1 MTVVA
6 EDKKA
11 RIIRLQL
18 GPWETNTY
26 IVICLETNISAVVD
40 APAEAN
46 IIIGELKGTTPA
58 YILLTHNHLDHIG
71 ALNELRNKLKVPL
84 ATHLSDSVNL
94 NTPPEKSFKGG
105 EKFVLGKLE
114 ITVLHTPGHT
124 PGSLCFLLGSY
135 LISGDTLFP
144 GGPGNTRSSG
154 DFKQIVGSIKDKLLI
169 LPENTYI
176 FPGHGESTTLKKE
189 KPGITAFM
197 ARSHSLGLHGDV
209 LWKNS

>member
-26 IVICLETNISAVVD
+26 ILICLETKTSAVVD

-46 IIIGELKGTTPA
+46 TIIRTLKGTTPA
-58 YILLTHNHLDHIG
+58 YILLTHNHLDHVG

-84 ATHLSDSVNL
+84 VVHPSDSVNL
-94 NTPPEKSFKGG
+94 QTPPEKSLKGG
-105 EKFVLGKLE
+105 EKFALGKLE
-114 ITVLHTPGHT
+114 ITVIHTPGHT
-124 PGSLCFLLGSY
+124 PGSLCFLLGHY

-154 DFKQIVGSIKDKLLI
+154 DFKQIVGSIKEKLLT
-169 LPENTYI
+169 LPDTTGV

-189 KPGITAFM
+189 KTEIKAFL
-197 ARSHSLGLHGDV
+197 ARSHHPDLHGDV
-209 LWKNS
+209 VWKNS

>member
-1 MTVVA
+1 MTVIA
-6 EDKKA
+6 EDKKI

-26 IVICLETNISAVVD
+26 ILICTETKASVIVD

-46 IIIGELKGTTPA
+46 TIIQALKGTTPA

-84 ATHLSDSVNL
+84 AAHPSDSVNL
-94 NTPPEKSFKGG
+94 NTPPEKSLKGG
-105 EKFVLGKLE
+105 EKFALGKLE
-114 ITVLHTPGHT
+114 ITVVHTPGHT
-124 PGSLCFLLGSY
+124 PGSLCFLVGHY

-154 DFKQIVGSIKDKLLI
+154 DFKQIVGSIKEKLLV
-169 LPENTYI
+169 LPDNTII

-189 KPGITAFM
+189 RGEITAFM
-197 ARSHSLGLHGDV
+197 ARSHHPDLHGDV

>member
-26 IVICLETNISAVVD
+26 IVICLETKISAVVD

-46 IIIGELKGTTPA
+46 VIIGELKGTTPA

-84 ATHLSDSVNL
+84 AAHPSDSVNL

-105 EKFVLGKLE
+105 EKFALGKLE

-124 PGSLCFLLGSY
+124 PGSLCFLLGRY